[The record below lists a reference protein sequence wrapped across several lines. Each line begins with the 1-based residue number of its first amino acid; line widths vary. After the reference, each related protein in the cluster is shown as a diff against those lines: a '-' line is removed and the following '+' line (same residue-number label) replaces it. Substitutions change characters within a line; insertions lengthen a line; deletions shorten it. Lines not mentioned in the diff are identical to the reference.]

1 MIAGAAIYLTGIY
14 TEDTHKMHFVGLLV
28 SGQGTP
34 KAIHKIISGN
44 ETECRVNAM
53 GILLNFVKDHTLPI
67 FVYTDFNDIVRW
79 GNGTQRA
86 VSKRARDFLTYLKK
100 RRNEQEISF
109 QLQIPDAMKQIM
121 MTILQ
126 GQTEEQV
133 TLQNPFK
140 KKTVEMETTEVK
152 KPAPE
157 FCVIVNNANG
167 DSICNL
173 NQNDFCGVLK
183 DAVFLANWYES
194 ESRNKNSM
202 FYRCVVERKGMLD
215 TVNKY
220 MKGIK

>member
-1 MIAGAAIYLTGIY
+1 M
-14 TEDTHKMHFVGLLV
+14 EHKGLF
-28 SGQGTP
+28 P
-34 KAIHKIISGN
+34 N
-44 ETECRVNAM
+44 EQE
-53 GILLNFVKDHTLPI
+53 I
-67 FVYTDFNDIVRW
+67 FNI
-79 GNGTQRA
+79 
-86 VSKRARDFLTYLKK
+86 LKK

-133 TLQNPFK
+133 TLQNPFR
-140 KKTVEMETTEVK
+140 KKTAEIETTEVK

>member
-86 VSKRARDFLTYLKK
+86 VSKRARDFLTYLKNAGMSRK
-100 RRNEQEISF
+100 FHFN
-109 QLQIPDAMKQIM
+109 
-121 MTILQ
+121 
-126 GQTEEQV
+126 
-133 TLQNPFK
+133 FK
-140 KKTVEMETTEVK
+140 YLM
-152 KPAPE
+152 
-157 FCVIVNNANG
+157 
-167 DSICNL
+167 
-173 NQNDFCGVLK
+173 Q
-183 DAVFLANWYES
+183 
-194 ESRNKNSM
+194 
-202 FYRCVVERKGMLD
+202 
-215 TVNKY
+215 
-220 MKGIK
+220 

>member
-53 GILLNFVKDHTLPI
+53 GILLNFVKDRTLPI
-67 FVYTDFNDIVRW
+67 VYTDFNDICSLGEW
-79 GNGTQRA
+79 NTKGYFQT
-86 VSKRARDFLTYLKK
+86 SKRFFNILKK

-133 TLQNPFK
+133 TLRNPFK

-194 ESRNKNSM
+194 ESGNK
-202 FYRCVVERKGMLD
+202 
-215 TVNKY
+215 TVCFTDVL
-220 MKGIK
+220 

>member
-53 GILLNFVKDHTLPI
+53 GILLNFVKDRTLPI

-79 GNGTQRA
+79 GNGTQKA
-86 VSKRARDFLTYLKK
+86 ISKRAKDFLTYLKK

-133 TLQNPFK
+133 TLRNPFK

-152 KPAPE
+152 KPAPGTRLTHNMSYLSSIMP
-157 FCVIVNNANG
+157 CNA
-167 DSICNL
+167 STSPILISC
-173 NQNDFCGVLK
+173 
-183 DAVFLANWYES
+183 FL
-194 ESRNKNSM
+194 R
-202 FYRCVVERKGMLD
+202 
-215 TVNKY
+215 
-220 MKGIK
+220 GI

>member
-1 MIAGAAIYLTGIY
+1 MIQHDSRCCNLSYRYLHRGHPQNALRRIASVWTGY
-14 TEDTHKMHFVGLLV
+14 TKSNSQNNFR
-28 SGQGTP
+28 
-34 KAIHKIISGN
+34 KRN
-44 ETECRVNAM
+44 
-53 GILLNFVKDHTLPI
+53 GILLNFVKDRTLPI

-79 GNGTQRA
+79 GNGTQKA
-86 VSKRARDFLTYLKK
+86 ISKRAKDFLTYLKK

-133 TLQNPFK
+133 TLRNPFK

-167 DSICNL
+167 DFICNL